1 MRTKLQKYFPMI
13 KTRQAILDEI
23 DGNTK
28 MHSVFYSWEKK
39 QKEEFLDFCTGVK
52 GVKLLYDSFFK
63 QIMNPETAPRRLEE
77 FISAAIGEKVK
88 ILHVLPNESARIAA
102 EDSLLIMD
110 MVVQLTDGSL
120 ANVEIQKLGYRFSG
134 QRSACY
140 SADLLLRQYKRLREE
155 KGKSFTYKDVI

>member
-23 DGNTK
+23 DGNAK

-88 ILHVLPNESARIAA
+88 ILHVLSDERGFRDIKKPVNKGFFKIK
-102 EDSLLIMD
+102 MHK
-110 MVVQLTDGSL
+110 G
-120 ANVEIQKLGYRFSG
+120 
-134 QRSACY
+134 
-140 SADLLLRQYKRLREE
+140 E
-155 KGKSFTYKDVI
+155 KENGIVR